1 MSVPEHEDP
10 LLEELDEARRRI
22 FEKCGHD
29 TEKVFDYYQKYQKQ
43 VPDLLVNYESELH
56 ERPRRR
62 RSA

>member
-1 MSVPEHEDP
+1 MSVPEHEDR

-29 TEKVFDYYQKYQKQ
+29 TEKVFEYYQKYQKQ
-43 VPDLLVNYESELH
+43 VPGPLVNYESELH

>member
-1 MSVPEHEDP
+1 MSAPEHEDP

-22 FEKCGHD
+22 FEKCGHN
-29 TEKVFDYYQKYQKQ
+29 TEKVFEYYQKYQEQ
-43 VPDLLVNYESELH
+43 VPYPLVNYESELR